1 MATLRAGELRQR
13 RTAAGANPT
22 FCFWPVADLPSAAG
36 RGPLVTQ
43 SSRQLMARFLD
54 ANWLTVGDAL
64 AIPIWAE
71 ASCLMNGRM
80 SNKNDSTDTYQNN
93 GKEDD
98 ADVTARELPPEPSHR
113 SFPGKLPFSQMA
125 SPR

>member
-1 MATLRAGELRQR
+1 MA
-13 RTAAGANPT
+13 
-22 FCFWPVADLPSAAG
+22 S
-36 RGPLVTQ
+36 
-43 SSRQLMARFLD
+43 FLD

-71 ASCLMNGRM
+71 ARCLMNGRI

-98 ADVTARELPPEPSHR
+98 EDVTARELPPEPSHR
-113 SFPGKLPFSQMA
+113 SLPG
-125 SPR
+125 